1 MFSVLIFL
9 FGLIIGSFLNVV
21 IYRLKTKESIFSPH
35 LLKIFFKRRSLSS
48 KGAGLMTRSHCP
60 KCRVVLRWYDLIP
73 LFSFVLQKGRCRYC
87 YNRISWQ
94 YPLVELA
101 AGILFLLISFKV
113 LDFRFGIWDLS
124 RIKYGIEIRNLLL
137 LIYWFYIISIL
148 IIIFVYDLKDC
159 LLSALV
165 ASVFFLFLV
174 LVSKGKWMGM
184 GDVKLAVLMGL
195 VLGWP
200 NVLWALFLA
209 FMSGAV
215 IGLVLIAFKKKT
227 LKSQIP
233 FGPFLA
239 GAAVFMMLFGESLT
253 PHLLN
258 LININ

>member
-1 MFSVLIFL
+1 
-9 FGLIIGSFLNVV
+9 
-21 IYRLKTKESIFSPH
+21 
-35 LLKIFFKRRSLSS
+35 
-48 KGAGLMTRSHCP
+48 
-60 KCRVVLRWYDLIP
+60 LIP

-148 IIIFVYDLKDC
+148 IIIFVYDLKHYIIPDRIIYPAIIAAGIWLIFNGVLPLGRDPGLALKDG

-165 ASVFFLFLV
+165 ASGFFLFLV